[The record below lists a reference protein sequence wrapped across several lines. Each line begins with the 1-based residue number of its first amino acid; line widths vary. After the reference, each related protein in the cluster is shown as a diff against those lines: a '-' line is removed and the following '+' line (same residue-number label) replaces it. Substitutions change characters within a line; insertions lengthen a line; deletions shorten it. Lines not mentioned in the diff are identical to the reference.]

1 MKGNYL
7 IKTTCK
13 NINKRKFRILDDPV
27 LVTPDEIFDN
37 FIGVN
42 EDLTMEVDL
51 YIELSERATV

>member
-7 IKTTCK
+7 IKTRCK
-13 NINKRKFRILDDPV
+13 KHKRKFRILDDPV

-51 YIELSERATV
+51 HIELSERATV